1 MFDSFSIIFTISAI
15 FNYINY
21 KWLKLPST
29 IGLLILS
36 SILIIPITLSE
47 TIFPEFY
54 RFFCDIIVN
63 ADFKTLLLDGIL
75 SFMLFAGALHV
86 NIGALAKEKI
96 SILMFA
102 TLSVLISTFIVGG
115 LVFFAVQLVDLEL
128 PFLHA
133 LLFGSLISPTDPIAV
148 MSILKKASI
157 AKSLGIKIE
166 GESLFN
172 DGIGVV
178 VFSGILLLATATGGH
193 NQADISKEIG
203 SLFLE
208 EAVGG
213 VVYGLAIGFIGLQF
227 IKSLKDN
234 PHLSVMMSLAIVMGG
249 YAGASMLHVSGPFLS
264 VMMSLAIVMGGYAGA
279 SMLHVSGPLAMVVAG
294 LFVGNKINIS
304 DNKSDVQKALNE
316 FWEILDD
323 IFNGILFVLIGLAM
337 HLLDFNMPYL
347 ILGIIAIIIVLF
359 ARVVSVF
366 LPYSLLKHEES
377 TPAKTIAILSWG
389 GLRGGISIAL
399 ALSLSDA
406 LSGDLILY
414 ITYVVV
420 LFSIIVQ
427 GLSIGN
433 VVKKLYS

>member
-1 MFDSFSIIFTISAI
+1 MFESFSIVFTISAL
-15 FNYINY
+15 FNFINY

-36 SILIIPITLSE
+36 LILIIPITLSE
-47 TIFPEFY
+47 SVFPEFY

-86 NIGALAKEKI
+86 NIGALAKEKK
-96 SILMFA
+96 SILLFA
-102 TLSVLISTFIVGG
+102 TLGVLISTFIVGG
-115 LVFFAVQLVDLEL
+115 LIFFAAQLLGLEL
-128 PFLHA
+128 QFIHA
-133 LLFGSLISPTDPIAV
+133 LLFGALISPTDPIAV
-148 MSILKKASI
+148 MAILKKANI

-178 VFSGILLLATATGGH
+178 VFSGILLIATSMGH
-193 NQADISKEIG
+193 HDSVKIGAEIG
-203 SLFLE
+203 TLFLE

-213 VVYGLAIGFIGLQF
+213 IVYGLAIGFIGLKF

-234 PHLSVMMSLAIVMGG
+234 PHLAVMMSLAIVMGG
-249 YAGASMLHVSGPFLS
+249 YAGASL
-264 VMMSLAIVMGGYAGA
+264 
-279 SMLHVSGPLAMVVAG
+279 LHVSGPLAMVVAG
-294 LFVGNKINIS
+294 LLVGNKINIS

-323 IFNGILFVLIGLAM
+323 VLNGILFVLIGLAM
-337 HLLDFNMPYL
+337 HLLAFNKTYL
-347 ILGIIAIIIVLF
+347 ILGIMAIVIVLF
-359 ARVVSVF
+359 ARFVSVF
-366 LPYSLLKHEES
+366 SSYSLLKHEES
-377 TPAKTIAILSWG
+377 KPIKTIAVLSWG

-399 ALSLSDA
+399 ALSLTDA
-406 LSGDLILY
+406 LSGELILY

-427 GLSIGN
+427 GLSIGKI
-433 VVKKLYS
+433 VKKLYS